1 MNSLIWIMI
10 STFIIS
16 LISFIGI
23 FTLALKDKLLDK
35 IVLLLVSLSAGALMG
50 GAFLHLLPES
60 VELSDG
66 LDVFLFVLVGFALFF
81 LIEKV
86 LHWRHCH
93 KGECPV
99 HTFTYMNL
107 IGDSIHNFIDGL
119 IMATSFVISIPLGMT
134 TTMAIALHEIPQEI
148 GDFGVLIYGGFTKKK
163 ALALNFLTALT
174 AVLGGLIGFF
184 ISNMVEN
191 VKLFIL
197 PFAAGGFLY
206 IAASDLIPEIRKETS
221 LKKSMIYFGIFILG
235 IFIMYA
241 VRFIVSE

>member
-1 MNSLIWIMI
+1 MI

-60 VELSDG
+60 VELSEG

-93 KGECPV
+93 KGECKV

-163 ALALNFLTALT
+163 ALVLNFLTALT

-191 VKLFIL
+191 VKLIIL

-221 LKKSMIYFGIFILG
+221 LKKSMIYFGIFIVG

-241 VRFIVSE
+241 VRFIVPE

>member
-1 MNSLIWIMI
+1 MNSFLWIMI

-23 FTLALKDKLLDK
+23 FTLTLKDKLLDK

-60 VELSDG
+60 VELHEG
-66 LDVFLFVLVGFALFF
+66 LDIFLFVLVGFALFF

-93 KGECPV
+93 KGECQV

-119 IMATSFVISIPLGMT
+119 IMATSFVISIPLGLT

-163 ALALNFLTALT
+163 ALILNFLTALT

-206 IAASDLIPEIRKETS
+206 IAASDLIPEIRKEIR
-221 LKKSMIYFGIFILG
+221 LKKSMICFGIFILG

-241 VRFIVSE
+241 VKFIIPE

>member
-1 MNSLIWIMI
+1 MNTLLWIMI
-10 STFIIS
+10 STFLIS

-23 FTLALKDKLLDK
+23 FTLALKNKLLDK
-35 IVLLLVSLSAGALMG
+35 IVLFLVSLSAGALMG
-50 GAFLHLLPES
+50 GALLHLLPES
-60 VELSDG
+60 VELREG
-66 LDVFLFVLVGFALFF
+66 LDVFLFVLVGFIMFF
-81 LIEKV
+81 FIEKV

-93 KGECPV
+93 KGECEV

-163 ALALNFLTALT
+163 ALILNFLVALT
-174 AVLGGLIGFF
+174 AVLGGLVGFF
-184 ISNMVEN
+184 ISNKVEN

-221 LKKSMIYFGIFILG
+221 LKKSMICFGIFILG

-241 VRFIVSE
+241 VTFIA

>member
-1 MNSLIWIMI
+1 MI

-60 VELSDG
+60 IELSEG

-93 KGECPV
+93 KGECQV

-163 ALALNFLTALT
+163 ALILNFLTALT

-235 IFIMYA
+235 IFIMCA
-241 VRFIVSE
+241 VTFIVHE